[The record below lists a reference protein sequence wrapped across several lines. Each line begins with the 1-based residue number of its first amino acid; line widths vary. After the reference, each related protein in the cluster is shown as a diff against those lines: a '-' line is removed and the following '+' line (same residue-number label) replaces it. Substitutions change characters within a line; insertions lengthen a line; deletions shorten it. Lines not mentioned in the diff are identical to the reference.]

1 MTKDLIY
8 LKGELQL
15 WVRKFL
21 VGNSQQCARVR
32 RASLSLMASRM
43 QIDFFV
49 RIFFFECLKKKT
61 LYLPE

>member
-21 VGNSQQCARVR
+21 VGNSQQCARVQ

-49 RIFFFECLKKKT
+49 RIFFFECLKKKNIIPT
-61 LYLPE
+61 